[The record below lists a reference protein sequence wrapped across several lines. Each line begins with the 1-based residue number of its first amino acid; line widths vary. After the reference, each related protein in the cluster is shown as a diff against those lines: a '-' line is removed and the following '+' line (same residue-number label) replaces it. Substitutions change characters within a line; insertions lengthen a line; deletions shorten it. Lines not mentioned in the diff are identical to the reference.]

1 MQEWNKMVWLERE
14 RVQSERKG
22 EQARVGSWFGDS
34 ILEVELLPDV
44 SSDGFI
50 VFFSLVSVHFL

>member
-1 MQEWNKMVWLERE
+1 MVWLERE